1 MPVTIDSLASD
12 EPPGQTDPTALDGAR
27 RSVRRGSRSGGST
40 ESELRDRVYSFD
52 DLSGYR
58 TSDRWFIRTAGLVF
72 YLLIRLIS
80 STLRWEVRGREHL
93 DSILTQGH
101 QPIFT
106 FWHVCI
112 LSATW

>member
-40 ESELRDRVYSFD
+40 QSELRDRVYSFD

-58 TSDRWFIRTAGLVF
+58 TSDRWFIRTAGLVLC
-72 YLLIRLIS
+72 LLIRFMCC
-80 STLRWEVRGREHL
+80 TPRWKVRGRQPL
-93 DSILTQGH
+93 DSILSQGP
-101 QPIFT
+101 QPIYT

-112 LSATW
+112 LSAT